1 MIFALKKF
9 TGGMGDEDESQPEN
23 DRSWMKFFLKPQ
35 DEAKTVICTRKA
47 NGEAAHLSVRFIEQ
61 KCFLIV
67 GSKNVH
73 ILISTYS
80 DIEKYLDSRFQYAKV
95 IARAVLDT
103 LSSFNDSSLSLLL
116 NFLHYTKLTA
126 VFELL
131 QPKYQHIENVSNLQ
145 NNTLQFIAWTLPY
158 DQNNRNSKS
167 YCAISPDKG
176 IQFAQKLGFQ
186 TVIYDSIDPR
196 DVPSRMDSIRISHGF
211 EGEVMY
217 FMDECENVIGLM
229 KKKTAWYIVLRAIR
243 EKAVAAYAEWKKLSN
258 FNQASWSRKVKSRL
272 KDIQGWVCYSD
283 KFCDTWA
290 KLGFT
295 FIVWVIHLCQGK
307 LERNAENNKLK
318 RIINDVGIR
327 PQFPCIWKQFLD
339 VQNLSDRIAW

>member
-1 MIFALKKF
+1 MLERVDVRV
-9 TGGMGDEDESQPEN
+9 GMGDEDESQPEN

-131 QPKYQHIENVSNLQ
+131 QPKYQHIENLSNLQ
-145 NNTLQFIAWTLPY
+145 
-158 DQNNRNSKS
+158 
-167 YCAISPDKG
+167 
-176 IQFAQKLGFQ
+176 
-186 TVIYDSIDPR
+186 
-196 DVPSRMDSIRISHGF
+196 
-211 EGEVMY
+211 
-217 FMDECENVIGLM
+217 
-229 KKKTAWYIVLRAIR
+229 
-243 EKAVAAYAEWKKLSN
+243 
-258 FNQASWSRKVKSRL
+258 
-272 KDIQGWVCYSD
+272 
-283 KFCDTWA
+283 
-290 KLGFT
+290 
-295 FIVWVIHLCQGK
+295 
-307 LERNAENNKLK
+307 
-318 RIINDVGIR
+318 IIE
-327 PQFPCIWKQFLD
+327 
-339 VQNLSDRIAW
+339 

>member
-1 MIFALKKF
+1 M
-9 TGGMGDEDESQPEN
+9 
-23 DRSWMKFFLKPQ
+23 
-35 DEAKTVICTRKA
+35 
-47 NGEAAHLSVRFIEQ
+47 
-61 KCFLIV
+61 
-67 GSKNVH
+67 
-73 ILISTYS
+73 ISTYS

-131 QPKYQHIENVSNLQ
+131 QPKYQHIENLSNLQ

-229 KKKTAWYIVLRAIR
+229 KKKNSMVYCT
-243 EKAVAAYAEWKKLSN
+243 
-258 FNQASWSRKVKSRL
+258 
-272 KDIQGWVCYSD
+272 
-283 KFCDTWA
+283 
-290 KLGFT
+290 
-295 FIVWVIHLCQGK
+295 
-307 LERNAENNKLK
+307 
-318 RIINDVGIR
+318 
-327 PQFPCIWKQFLD
+327 
-339 VQNLSDRIAW
+339 